1 LILKNHFAT
10 APFDLCNSG
19 DRKKCSESTN
29 RARTRI
35 FLSGVTRRRT
45 EVRQAAMFVDSKKR
59 DFEKK
64 NQISEI
70 FPPSNLKS
78 DTFSCV
84 LDFFYITML

>member
-1 LILKNHFAT
+1 MFRINKQSPDKDF
-10 APFDLCNSG
+10 PV
-19 DRKKCSESTN
+19 
-29 RARTRI
+29 RA
-35 FLSGVTRRRT
+35 L
-45 EVRQAAMFVDSKKR
+45 FVDSKKR